1 MSMNDFNFCPKCGS
15 KSINYIDLKKWVC
28 PDCGF
33 TLYNNVAS
41 AVAVIIADRHGGVL
55 LETRA
60 KEPRKGFL
68 ALPGGFTDRDETAE
82 QAAIRECFEET
93 GLKLESVEY
102 LCSFPNDYEYKNI
115 AYKTCDI
122 FFTAS
127 LPKEFDTIAQLI
139 TILEKQS
146 GEVSGFAQV
155 RIASEEEL
163 SKVPLA
169 FASAKA
175 TLKLWLKKQKAQ

>member
-1 MSMNDFNFCPKCGS
+1 MSMSTFNFCPKCGS
-15 KSINYIDLKKWVC
+15 KSISYVDSKKWVC

-33 TLYNNVAS
+33 TLYNNIAS
-41 AVAVIIADRHGGVL
+41 AVAVVIADEYGGVL

-82 QAAIRECFEET
+82 QAAMRECFEET

-122 FFTAS
+122 FFTAA
-127 LPKEFDTIAQLI
+127 LPKKFGTIGQLI
-139 TILEKQS
+139 TTLEKQT
-146 GEVSGFAQV
+146 GEVSGFSEV
-155 RIASEEEL
+155 RITSEEEL
-163 SKVPLA
+163 AKVPLA
-169 FASAKA
+169 FTSAKE
-175 TLKLWLKKQKAQ
+175 TLKLWLEKTRG

>member
-1 MSMNDFNFCPKCGS
+1 MSMNTFNFCPKCGS
-15 KSINYIDLKKWVC
+15 KSISYVDSKKWVC

-33 TLYNNVAS
+33 TLYNNIAS
-41 AVAVIIADRHGGVL
+41 AVAVVIADEYGGVL

-82 QAAIRECFEET
+82 QAAMRECFEET

-115 AYKTCDI
+115 AYKT
-122 FFTAS
+122 
-127 LPKEFDTIAQLI
+127 
-139 TILEKQS
+139 
-146 GEVSGFAQV
+146 
-155 RIASEEEL
+155 
-163 SKVPLA
+163 
-169 FASAKA
+169 
-175 TLKLWLKKQKAQ
+175 

>member
-1 MSMNDFNFCPKCGS
+1 MSTFNFCPKCGS
-15 KSINYIDLKKWVC
+15 KSISYVDSKKWVC

-33 TLYNNVAS
+33 TLYNNIAS
-41 AVAVIIADRHGGVL
+41 AVAVVIADEYGGVL

-82 QAAIRECFEET
+82 QAAMRECFEET

-122 FFTAS
+122 FFTAA
-127 LPKEFDTIAQLI
+127 LPKKFGTIGQLI
-139 TILEKQS
+139 TTLEKQT
-146 GEVSGFAQV
+146 GEVSGFSEV
-155 RIASEEEL
+155 RITSEEEL
-163 SKVPLA
+163 AKVPLA
-169 FASAKA
+169 FTSAKE
-175 TLKLWLKKQKAQ
+175 TLKLWLEKTRG

>member
-1 MSMNDFNFCPKCGS
+1 MSMNTFNFCPKCGS
-15 KSINYIDLKKWVC
+15 KSISYVDSKKWVC

-33 TLYNNVAS
+33 TLYNNIAS
-41 AVAVIIADRHGGVL
+41 AVAVVIADEYGGVL

-82 QAAIRECFEET
+82 QAAMRECFEET

-122 FFTAS
+122 FFTAA
-127 LPKEFDTIAQLI
+127 LPKKFGTIGQLI
-139 TILEKQS
+139 TTLEKQT
-146 GEVSGFAQV
+146 GEVSGFSEF
-155 RIASEEEL
+155 RITSEEER

-169 FASAKA
+169 FTSAKEPINLGLEK
-175 TLKLWLKKQKAQ
+175 TRG

>member
-1 MSMNDFNFCPKCGS
+1 MSMNTFNFCPKCGS
-15 KSINYIDLKKWVC
+15 KSISYVDSKKWVC

-33 TLYNNVAS
+33 TLYNNIAS
-41 AVAVIIADRHGGVL
+41 AVAVVIADEYGGVL

-82 QAAIRECFEET
+82 QAAMRECFEET

-122 FFTAS
+122 FFTAA
-127 LPKEFDTIAQLI
+127 LPKKFGTIGQLI
-139 TILEKQS
+139 TPLEKQT
-146 GEVSGFAQV
+146 GEVSGFSEV
-155 RIASEEEL
+155 RITSEEEL
-163 SKVPLA
+163 AKVPLA
-169 FASAKA
+169 FTSAKE
-175 TLKLWLKKQKAQ
+175 TLKLWLKKTRG

>member
-1 MSMNDFNFCPKCGS
+1 MNKNNFRFCPSCGANT
-15 KSINYIDLKKWVC
+15 IRYVDCKKWSC
-28 PDCGF
+28 ARCGF

-41 AVAVIIADRHGGVL
+41 AVAVVISDKYGGVL

-68 ALPGGFTDRDETAE
+68 ALPGGFTDSGESAE

-93 GLKLESVEY
+93 GLRLKEVDY

-122 FFTAS
+122 FFTAA
-127 LPKEFDTIAQLI
+127 LPSQFNTIGELI
-139 TILEKQS
+139 AVLETQE
-146 GEVSGFAQV
+146 GEVSGFCEV
-155 RIASEEEL
+155 RITSESDLE
-163 SKVPLA
+163 KVPLA
-169 FASAKA
+169 FESARQ
-175 TLKLWLKKQKAQ
+175 TLKLWLQKRKS

>member
-15 KSINYIDLKKWVC
+15 KSINYVDSKKWVC

-41 AVAVIIADRHGGVL
+41 AVVL

-139 TILEKQS
+139 TTLEKQS
-146 GEVSGFAQV
+146 GEVSGFSQV
-155 RIASEEEL
+155 RITSEEEL